1 MYIYLITNNINGK
14 QYVGQTTRTIEKRFS
29 EHCRKTNYA
38 IGKAIAK
45 YGKENFTVEELH
57 HTDDFEKLQELEI
70 TEIESRNTFT
80 PNGYNVV
87 EGGCG
92 TVGYKH
98 TEETRAKMSKNK
110 KARYNGES
118 NPFYGKK
125 HSEESKAKMSSAKKG
140 IWIHKGREV
149 NYHTVKVINK
159 TTGETYDS
167 IKEAAEA
174 SGVLATH
181 ITRVCKG
188 RRKSAGGYEWSY
200 L

>member
-14 QYVGQTTRTIEKRFS
+14 QYVGQTARTIEKRFN
-29 EHCRKTNYA
+29 EHCRKNHQA

-57 HTDDFEKLQELEI
+57 HTEDFEKLQELEI
-70 TEIESRNTFT
+70 IEIESRNTLA
-80 PNGYNVV
+80 PNGYNLV
-87 EGGCG
+87 EGGGG
-92 TVGYKH
+92 TVGYNH
-98 TEETRAKMSKNK
+98 TEETRAKMSKIK
-110 KARYNGES
+110 KAQYNGKS

-125 HSEESKAKMSSAKKG
+125 HSEESKAKMSAAKKG
-140 IWIHKGREV
+140 IWINEGREV

-159 TTGETYDS
+159 TTGETYNS

-188 RRKSAGGYEWSY
+188 RRKSAGGYEWNY

>member
-14 QYVGQTTRTIEKRFS
+14 QYVGQTVQTIEERFR
-29 EHCRKTNYA
+29 EHCRKTHQV

-57 HTDDFEKLQELEI
+57 HTEDFDKLQELEVL
-70 TEIESRNTFT
+70 EIESHNTLV

-87 EGGCG
+87 KGGGG

-98 TEETRAKMSKNK
+98 TEETRANMSEIK
-110 KARYNGES
+110 KAQYIGES

-125 HSEESKAKMSSAKKG
+125 HSEESKAKMSAARKG
-140 IWIHKGREV
+140 TWVHEGREV

-159 TTGETYDS
+159 TTGETFNS
-167 IKEAAEA
+167 IKEAAKA